1 LKIEWEACEKIFRWP
16 GREICPLSNCMPPV
30 TPGVDQVIWN
40 GKTVGPKPEPGPM
53 VWGISPKGRNG
64 GRENFRGSFRG
75 DDVVSD

>member
-1 LKIEWEACEKIFRWP
+1 
-16 GREICPLSNCMPPV
+16 
-30 TPGVDQVIWN
+30 
-40 GKTVGPKPEPGPM
+40 M